1 MNSLKSS
8 NQAKPA
14 GWHVMRLVIDAAM
27 PATIHSAIAAPRPL
41 RVGFLALTD
50 AAPLIAA
57 QELGLF
63 AHHGLRVQLCRE
75 VGWAT
80 IRDKIIFGELEAA
93 HALAPMLWAAQLG
106 LGCAPA
112 AVCTGLVLNLHGNAI
127 TIANRLWVAGVCDTA
142 TLRTEALRRRGEN
155 KLTFG
160 VVFPFSTHHLLLRQ
174 WLQSAR
180 LDPERDVRIAVVP
193 PAQMSRNLAAG
204 TLDGYCAGEPWNTL
218 AVQHGE
224 GWCPAWS
231 ATLSPGHVEKV
242 LMVRGSFAKQ
252 RAAEHSALI
261 AALAAAAAWCDE
273 PHHRG
278 QLAEMLAS
286 PVYLNLPAKVIAPAL
301 LGRFACGHE
310 RVELVPDFHVF
321 SHGDASAPTPA
332 RAALLQAELVSA
344 GLVPRALVHPSLPRR
359 LFREDLYRE
368 ATVNLDSHAP
378 THTKLHGGAL
388 VPA

>member
-1 MNSLKSS
+1 MRLIPAMNSWKGR
-8 NQAKPA
+8 NKANPA

-106 LGCAPA
+106 LACAPA
-112 AVCTGLVLNLHGNAI
+112 AACT
-127 TIANRLWVAGVCDTA
+127 
-142 TLRTEALRRRGEN
+142 
-155 KLTFG
+155 
-160 VVFPFSTHHLLLRQ
+160 
-174 WLQSAR
+174 
-180 LDPERDVRIAVVP
+180 
-193 PAQMSRNLAAG
+193 
-204 TLDGYCAGEPWNTL
+204 GEPWTML

-242 LMVRGSFAKQ
+242 LMVRADFAQ
-252 RAAEHSALI
+252 RRATEHGALI
-261 AALAAAAAWCDE
+261 AALAAAAVWCDE

-310 RVELVPDFHVF
+310 RVEPVPDFHVF